1 MRKQYWIGPPE
12 HNKPSDQIEIWL
24 ESGDL
29 APYVKPSKKSNVP
42 DDFLIVG
49 FDTEYKTPD
58 SAVTGQQIKEGEAI
72 SEILSYQ
79 FYAKTI
85 DGVVW
90 QGICCPE
97 KDQRLTL
104 QEFMLF
110 VLGSGSRL
118 SGLKSI
124 SSKIYLVGHFTR
136 ADIPAFA
143 DFAQINNQ
151 FSAVRNTFVS
161 IDNFLKVEIPTDDGQ
176 ISKLMIHIRDT
187 MLLTPQSSR
196 SLKKIGELVGIEKV
210 ELSPDR
216 SIYKKL
222 IRNMDR
228 VRSDQW
234 DLFKRYALTDAEICV
249 HYIEKVMAEYKSVTG
264 KVKVPVTLTGIG
276 IDLLEKK
283 WTESGVNRLAVL
295 GKEAVVEKVFN
306 KSRGYYQKMTV
317 EVNLPLVRYNEAF
330 ATDCY
335 HGGRN
340 EQFWFGPGFPDKWSD
355 YDLSSAY
362 PTAMSLIGMPDWNG
376 TYQTLNI
383 DEFTSETLGFA
394 SVEFEFPSDCRFP
407 TLPVRTAN
415 GLIFPLKGKTECAA
429 PEIYLAKAV
438 GAKLTITHGVIV
450 PTDKSQRVF
459 EGFIKECIERRN
471 IAGSK
476 TLQGLFWKEISNS
489 TYGKTAQGL
498 RERRVY
504 DLRDRQT
511 KQLPPSRITNAYFA
525 AYITSF
531 VRAVLGE
538 IMNSIPSDKTVFSC
552 TTDGFLSTINEEES
566 VAATKGHLCE
576 LYRKQREIL
585 SGSSQVLEIKH
596 QVKTPLGW
604 RTRGQAT
611 LDTGD
616 FGETHPN
623 VLLAKGGIWTPPEFE
638 EKEDQNDEIINYF
651 FDRTTESEIDIK
663 GSTGLREMIEYGAD
677 LVEKVV
683 TKRLNMEYDWKRRPL
698 GIKQSLKYDHIA
710 FSTEPWSTAEQFAM
724 MRETFDEFN
733 KNSPRCIKN
742 INDLKILSSYVETKS
757 SASGETG
764 KYIKKTD
771 GDVKR
776 LRQMLCAAFKQRK
789 AGIGFSRVTN
799 EEFANALKSVGIPC
813 VKTDVENG
821 SKKKYLSHQVLP
833 TDRVVNLLHKV
844 KGECIPSLDID
855 DLLFKFEKGGL
866 SIRLIND
873 ESCQF
878 IDRLE

>member
-1 MRKQYWIGPPE
+1 
-12 HNKPSDQIEIWL
+12 
-24 ESGDL
+24 
-29 APYVKPSKKSNVP
+29 
-42 DDFLIVG
+42 
-49 FDTEYKTPD
+49 
-58 SAVTGQQIKEGEAI
+58 
-72 SEILSYQ
+72 
-79 FYAKTI
+79 
-85 DGVVW
+85 
-90 QGICCPE
+90 
-97 KDQRLTL
+97 
-104 QEFMLF
+104 
-110 VLGSGSRL
+110 
-118 SGLKSI
+118 
-124 SSKIYLVGHFTR
+124 
-136 ADIPAFA
+136 
-143 DFAQINNQ
+143 
-151 FSAVRNTFVS
+151 
-161 IDNFLKVEIPTDDGQ
+161 
-176 ISKLMIHIRDT
+176 
-187 MLLTPQSSR
+187 
-196 SLKKIGELVGIEKV
+196 
-210 ELSPDR
+210 
-216 SIYKKL
+216 
-222 IRNMDR
+222 
-228 VRSDQW
+228 
-234 DLFKRYALTDAEICV
+234 
-249 HYIEKVMAEYKSVTG
+249 
-264 KVKVPVTLTGIG
+264 
-276 IDLLEKK
+276 
-283 WTESGVNRLAVL
+283 
-295 GKEAVVEKVFN
+295 
-306 KSRGYYQKMTV
+306 
-317 EVNLPLVRYNEAF
+317 
-330 ATDCY
+330 
-335 HGGRN
+335 
-340 EQFWFGPGFPDKWSD
+340 
-355 YDLSSAY
+355 
-362 PTAMSLIGMPDWNG
+362 
-376 TYQTLNI
+376 
-383 DEFTSETLGFA
+383 
-394 SVEFEFPSDCRFP
+394 
-407 TLPVRTAN
+407 
-415 GLIFPLKGKTECAA
+415 
-429 PEIYLAKAV
+429 
-438 GAKLTITHGVIV
+438 
-450 PTDKSQRVF
+450 
-459 EGFIKECIERRN
+459 
-471 IAGSK
+471 
-476 TLQGLFWKEISNS
+476 
-489 TYGKTAQGL
+489 
-498 RERRVY
+498 
-504 DLRDRQT
+504 
-511 KQLPPSRITNAYFA
+511 
-525 AYITSF
+525 
-531 VRAVLGE
+531 
-538 IMNSIPSDKTVFSC
+538 
-552 TTDGFLSTINEEES
+552 
-566 VAATKGHLCE
+566 

-698 GIKQSLKYDHIA
+698 GIKQSLKYDHLA
-710 FSTEPWSTAEQFAM
+710 FSTEPWTTAEQFAM

-844 KGECIPSLDID
+844 KGECIPSLEID

>member
-1 MRKQYWIGPPE
+1 M
-12 HNKPSDQIEIWL
+12 
-24 ESGDL
+24 
-29 APYVKPSKKSNVP
+29 
-42 DDFLIVG
+42 
-49 FDTEYKTPD
+49 
-58 SAVTGQQIKEGEAI
+58 
-72 SEILSYQ
+72 
-79 FYAKTI
+79 
-85 DGVVW
+85 
-90 QGICCPE
+90 
-97 KDQRLTL
+97 
-104 QEFMLF
+104 
-110 VLGSGSRL
+110 
-118 SGLKSI
+118 
-124 SSKIYLVGHFTR
+124 
-136 ADIPAFA
+136 
-143 DFAQINNQ
+143 
-151 FSAVRNTFVS
+151 
-161 IDNFLKVEIPTDDGQ
+161 
-176 ISKLMIHIRDT
+176 
-187 MLLTPQSSR
+187 
-196 SLKKIGELVGIEKV
+196 
-210 ELSPDR
+210 
-216 SIYKKL
+216 
-222 IRNMDR
+222 
-228 VRSDQW
+228 
-234 DLFKRYALTDAEICV
+234 
-249 HYIEKVMAEYKSVTG
+249 
-264 KVKVPVTLTGIG
+264 
-276 IDLLEKK
+276 
-283 WTESGVNRLAVL
+283 AVL
-295 GKEAVVEKVFN
+295 GKEAVVEKVFD
-306 KSRGYYQKMTV
+306 KSKGYYVKKPV
-317 EVNLPLVRYNEAF
+317 EVNLPHVRYNEAF

-340 EQFWFGPGFPDKWSD
+340 EQFWFGPGFADKWSD

-394 SVEFEFPSDCRFP
+394 SVEFEFPKDCRFP

-471 IAGSK
+471 KAGSK

-511 KQLPPSRITNAYFA
+511 KMLPPSRITNAYFA

-538 IMNSIPSDKTVFSC
+538 IMNSIPPDKTVFSC
-552 TTDGFLSTINEEES
+552 TTDGFLSTINDVES
-566 VAATKGHLCE
+566 VEATKGHLCD
-576 LYRKQREIL
+576 LYRQQREIL

-742 INDLKILSSYVETKS
+742 INDLKILSSYIETKS

-789 AGIGFSRVTN
+789 AGIRFSRVTN
-799 EEFANALKSVGIPC
+799 EEFANALKNVGIPC

-844 KGECIPSLDID
+844 KSECIPSLDID
-855 DLLFKFEKGGL
+855 DLLFKFERGGL